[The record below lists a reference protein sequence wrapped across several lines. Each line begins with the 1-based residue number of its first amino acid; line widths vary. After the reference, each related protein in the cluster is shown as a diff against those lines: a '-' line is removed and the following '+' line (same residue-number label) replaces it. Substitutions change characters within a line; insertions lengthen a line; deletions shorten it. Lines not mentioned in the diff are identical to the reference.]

1 MLYSYNKYEPIAIME
16 YLSTEPNQPFNRV
29 VVIYLDL
36 SINRGISFSQHPYDI
51 STVSKEKHPMFIYQ
65 YSS

>member
-1 MLYSYNKYEPIAIME
+1 ME

-36 SINRGISFSQHPYDI
+36 SVNRGVLLAQHPYDI
-51 STVSKEKHPMFIYQ
+51 STVSKKKHPVFIDQ
-65 YSS
+65 GGP